1 MVSINQILG
10 SAASNDSV
18 TQIFTWG
25 VLYGLIGAVFEP
37 VTSEVTQEIWAS
49 AVSDGLN
56 NVLPPDLLAVMTVRG
71 WIDEPTAAGQAARS
85 GVNAG
90 DFGRMVNNAR
100 NPIAPEEAAVALR
113 RKIIPQSGAP
123 GVPSFDTAIQ
133 EGNLGNQWGPVI
145 QQLATQIPTPADV
158 LRGVLQGQVPAG
170 TDPRSLY
177 QQVGGEL
184 TDPNTGFD
192 WYTFLFNTEGSAP
205 TPMEAIEMARRL
217 IIPWDG
223 EGPGV
228 VSFHQAFL
236 EGPWRNKWE
245 PAFRGLSNYVP
256 PPRTVTALLRQ
267 GAITP
272 AQAQQYFQFSGLSP
286 ELATIYTT
294 AATTVKTA
302 AAKRLSESNILTLLN
317 DKLITTAEAVTFLE
331 ELGYPANEANILAT
345 TGQAAATIADLKRN
359 VNRVGTYYVAHKI
372 DRANALTMLGSLG
385 LDPTAAA
392 AQVDGWDIDRAANV
406 RVLTPAQIESAWEFQ
421 LLTQAE
427 AQAELEILGYT
438 PLDAWTVL
446 SIKAKQAL
454 PGKPAGG
461 PGLVQ

>member
-1 MVSINQILG
+1 VVSIGQILG
-10 SAASNDSV
+10 SAAENDS
-18 TQIFTWG
+18 TLQIFTWG

-90 DFGRMVNNAR
+90 DFGKMVNNAR

-145 QQLATQIPTPADV
+145 QQLATAIPTPSDV
-158 LRGVLQGQVPAG
+158 LRGVLAGQVPDG
-170 TDPRSLY
+170 TDPRALY

-184 TDPNTGFD
+184 VDPNTNFD
-192 WYTFLFNTEGSAP
+192 WYTFLFNTEGEGPSPIQAL
-205 TPMEAIEMARRL
+205 EMARRG
-217 IIPWDG
+217 IIPYNG
-223 EGPGV
+223 TGPGV
-228 VSFHQAFL
+228 TSFEQAFL
-236 EGPWRNKWE
+236 EGPWRDKWLA
-245 PAFRGLSNYVP
+245 AFQGLGNYVP
-256 PPRTVTALLRQ
+256 PPRTVTALLKQ
-267 GAITP
+267 GAITV

-286 ELATIYTT
+286 ELATIYTN
-294 AATTVKTA
+294 AATATKTA
-302 AAKRLSESNILTLLN
+302 AVKHLSESNIMTLLN

-331 ELGYPANEANILAT
+331 ELGYPADEANILAT
-345 TGQAAATIADLKRN
+345 TGQAAASITDLKRN
-359 VNRVGTYYVAHKI
+359 VNRVGTYYIAHKI
-372 DRANALTMLGSLG
+372 DRANALTMLGTLG
-385 LDPTAAA
+385 LDPAAGA

-406 RVLTPAQIESAWEFQ
+406 RVLTPAQIENAWEFQ

-454 PGKPAGG
+454 PNKPAGG

>member
-1 MVSINQILG
+1 MASIGQILG
-10 SAASNDSV
+10 SAAGNDSV
-18 TQIFTWG
+18 EQIFTWG
-25 VLYGLIGAVFEP
+25 VLYGMIGAVFEP

-71 WIDEPTAAGQAARS
+71 WVDQDTAAGQAARS

-90 DFGRMVNNAR
+90 DFGKMVNNAR

-145 QQLATQIPTPADV
+145 QQLATAIPTPSDV
-158 LRGVLQGQVPAG
+158 LRGVLQGQVPDG
-170 TDPRSLY
+170 TDPRALY

-184 TDPNTGFD
+184 TDPTTNFD
-192 WYTFLFNTEGSAP
+192 WYQFLFDTEGSAP
-205 TPMEAIEMARRL
+205 SPLEAIEMARRG

-223 EGPGV
+223 TGPGV
-228 VSFHQAFL
+228 TSFAQAFL

-245 PAFRGLSNYVP
+245 PAFQGLANYVP
-256 PPRTVTALLRQ
+256 PPRTVTALLKQ
-267 GAITP
+267 GAITT

-286 ELATIYTT
+286 ELATIYTN
-294 AATTVKTA
+294 AATTAKTA
-302 AAKRLSESNILTLLN
+302 AVKHLSESNILTLLN

-331 ELGYPANEANILAT
+331 ELGYPADEANILAT
-345 TGQAAATIADLKRN
+345 TGQAAATIADLKSS
-359 VNRVGTYYVAHKI
+359 VNRVGSYYIAHKI
-372 DRANALTMLGSLG
+372 DRANALTMLGTLG

-392 AQVDGWDIDRAANV
+392 AQVDGWDVDRSANV
-406 RVLTPAQIESAWEFQ
+406 AILSAAQIESAWEYQ
-421 LLTQAE
+421 ILTQDE
-427 AQAELEILGYT
+427 AQAELEIRGYT
-438 PLDAWTVL
+438 PLDAWTLL

-454 PGKPAGG
+454 PGKPAGS